1 MERFSYKGGC
11 GVRERT
17 RFEKFKRTAELGYR

>member
-11 GVRERT
+11 GVRECT
-17 RFEKFKRTAELGYR
+17 CIETFKRAELGYR